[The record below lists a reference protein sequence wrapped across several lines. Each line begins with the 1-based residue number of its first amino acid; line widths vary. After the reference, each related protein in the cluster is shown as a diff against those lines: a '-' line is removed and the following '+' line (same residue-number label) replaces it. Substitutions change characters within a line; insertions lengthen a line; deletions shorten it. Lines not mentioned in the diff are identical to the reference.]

1 MNGAVVVAAGRGT
14 RLGAG
19 LPKCLRS
26 LGDKPLLF
34 YSLETLAT
42 CSDVAAV
49 VAVVPPAHAAE
60 LARTLPTVGWSNLTA
75 VVPGGETRADSVLRG
90 LAALPVEAR
99 LVAVHDA
106 ARPFA
111 TAQLFGDVF
120 RAARRYGGAIA
131 AAPTTDTLKQT
142 RGDRITRTLDRAAI
156 WRAQT
161 PQVFDRVHLAEA
173 LTRETR
179 DRAAITDEAQAM
191 ERAGHAVHIVSHTH
205 LNLKISTPA
214 DWRFA
219 EYWLSRE
226 A

>member
-19 LPKCLRS
+19 LPKCLRP
-26 LGDKPLLF
+26 LADKPLLL

-42 CSDVAAV
+42 CPDVAAV
-49 VAVVPPAHAAE
+49 VAVVPPAHADE
-60 LARTLPTVGWSNLTA
+60 LSRTLPAAGLPNLSA
-75 VVPGGETRADSVLRG
+75 VVPGGATRAESVMRG
-90 LAALPVEAR
+90 LVALPVAVQ

-111 TAQLFGDVF
+111 TAQLFADVF
-120 RAARRYGGAIA
+120 RSARQHGGAIA
-131 AAPTTDTLKQT
+131 AAPATDTLKQAQA
-142 RGDRITRTLDRAAI
+142 GRITHTLDRASI

-161 PQVFDRVHLAEA
+161 PQVFDRDLLTEA
-173 LTRETR
+173 LGREIER
-179 DRAAITDEAQAM
+179 RVEITDEAQAM
-191 ERAGHAVHIVSHTH
+191 ERAGHSVHIVSHTH